1 MALLQKADRIH
12 IFECSSSEPANE
24 PLDGTRAMGSAAQSE
39 SLAER
44 ARAIYERQLS
54 QILEAEHP
62 NEFVA
67 IEPESG
73 NYYLAPTLSE
83 AIQAARRAFPD
94 RMPFAMRV
102 GHRTA
107 VQIGMG
113 AS

>member
-1 MALLQKADRIH
+1 MAT
-12 IFECSSSEPANE
+12 PAE
-24 PLDGTRAMGSAAQSE
+24 SE
-39 SLAER
+39 SVAER
-44 ARAIYERQLS
+44 ARCVYERHLS
-54 QILEAEHP
+54 KQLEAEHP

-73 NYYLAPTLSE
+73 NYFLGPTLSE
-83 AIQAARRAFPD
+83 AIQAARRAYPD

-113 AS
+113 DS